1 MNLSAND
8 AASCHCRSVDTPRS
22 TPRWPHDMVDVW
34 SAECAHEELMRCLDH
49 CCYRLGNSAARHEL
63 MTISLPS
70 SSQRCRLAQTLLD
83 LRNTERLSDLSF
95 LSAVL
100 DGAQPPM
107 VVVPHRRLW
116 HTAWT
121 AADVLCSANP
131 TVRSAPAARRFCYG
145 FDSRPCATS
154 QTMTADPT
162 ADTADDS
169 QSIRQ
174 PIRQPIQPMT
184 VDPTADDSRSDS
196 RSDSRYSR
204 SQPMTVDMTIDL
216 TQPMTR

>member
-83 LRNTERLSDLSF
+83 LRNTERLPALSF

-131 TVRSAPAARRFCYG
+131 TVRRRRRRDAFVTVLTHDRVQPASQSTQVRSHCGAQVSHLPILCLS
-145 FDSRPCATS
+145 DLSESVLERPS
-154 QTMTADPT
+154 QT
-162 ADTADDS
+162 
-169 QSIRQ
+169 
-174 PIRQPIQPMT
+174 
-184 VDPTADDSRSDS
+184 SRRRCPS
-196 RSDSRYSR
+196 
-204 SQPMTVDMTIDL
+204 
-216 TQPMTR
+216 

>member
-70 SSQRCRLAQTLLD
+70 SSQRCRLAQTLCWTWRLGHM
-83 LRNTERLSDLSF
+83 RNSRTFEFYGFKLSF

-100 DGAQPPM
+100 DGIILKTTVKVYAL
-107 VVVPHRRLW
+107 V
-116 HTAWT
+116 HTT
-121 AADVLCSANP
+121 HHVY
-131 TVRSAPAARRFCYG
+131 PAAT
-145 FDSRPCATS
+145 P
-154 QTMTADPT
+154 
-162 ADTADDS
+162 
-169 QSIRQ
+169 
-174 PIRQPIQPMT
+174 
-184 VDPTADDSRSDS
+184 
-196 RSDSRYSR
+196 
-204 SQPMTVDMTIDL
+204 DL
-216 TQPMTR
+216 

>member
-34 SAECAHEELMRCLDH
+34 SAECAHEEQMRCLDH

-70 SSQRCRLAQTLLD
+70 SSQRCRLALVTAD
-83 LRNTERLSDLSF
+83 LRNTAPLSALSF
-95 LSAVL
+95 LNAVFNR
-100 DGAQPPM
+100 AQQPPL
-107 VVVPHRRLW
+107 VVRNRRLW

-131 TVRSAPAARRFCYG
+131 TVRRRRRRDAFVTVLTHDSVQPANSRSKRASASRVSSAARDKKRH
-145 FDSRPCATS
+145 DSDILRHAH
-154 QTMTADPT
+154 
-162 ADTADDS
+162 
-169 QSIRQ
+169 
-174 PIRQPIQPMT
+174 
-184 VDPTADDSRSDS
+184 
-196 RSDSRYSR
+196 
-204 SQPMTVDMTIDL
+204 
-216 TQPMTR
+216 

>member
-22 TPRWPHDMVDVW
+22 TPRWSHDMVDVW

-83 LRNTERLSDLSF
+83 LRNTERLPALSF
-95 LSAVL
+95 LDAVFSR
-100 DGAQPPM
+100 AQPPS
-107 VVVPHRRLW
+107 VVVRDQRLW

-131 TVRSAPAARRFCYG
+131 TVRRRRRRDAFVTILSHDRMQPALRRLVNSFQQAIHPHG
-145 FDSRPCATS
+145 
-154 QTMTADPT
+154 
-162 ADTADDS
+162 
-169 QSIRQ
+169 
-174 PIRQPIQPMT
+174 
-184 VDPTADDSRSDS
+184 
-196 RSDSRYSR
+196 
-204 SQPMTVDMTIDL
+204 
-216 TQPMTR
+216 